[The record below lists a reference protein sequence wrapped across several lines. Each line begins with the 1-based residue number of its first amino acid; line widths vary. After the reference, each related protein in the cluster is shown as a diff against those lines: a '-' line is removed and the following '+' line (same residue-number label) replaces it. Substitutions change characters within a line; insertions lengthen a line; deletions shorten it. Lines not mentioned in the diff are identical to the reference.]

1 MSVLI
6 LSKYLFYG
14 IESNFYLSNNWG
26 VSMRYL
32 IVLMIIIAHI
42 SFANGYICAVGG
54 GAEINGGWSDKPY
67 KWIVEKS
74 NYGKIV
80 ILSIDDT
87 NTWLVD
93 YFKSF
98 GANEVVNLNVSNK
111 TQANDNNIYNII
123 NSAKAIFIKGGDQY
137 DYISYW
143 KGTLVEIA
151 IKNVFNN
158 GGVVAGTSAGAMI
171 LGEYFFTARYGSTY
185 PDECIAN
192 PFNSYANIDK
202 NFLNFVSNTIFDTH
216 VSERGRIL
224 RLIPFVFKIRVNFNS
239 NVLGIGVD
247 DQTALC
253 IDKNGIGYVYGSG
266 AVHFVQFDGQSTYY
280 NSSNQYNLENIKVDM
295 LTEGWAFN
303 LNTRQVEIIPSSAKS
318 VNQSNKKVNIKA
330 NCIVSGSNDFKQNY
344 IALSKYL
351 ETNFT
356 KIAILYN
363 TGSNIDYLK
372 SYLTNRNKNYEA
384 IEIKSTSLN
393 DITLASK
400 LQQCDGIIF
409 YGSSLSILY
418 TLADTSYLLSK
429 EVFKKFNKST
439 TNLLFIG
446 NTSKMIGNSYYD
458 NYDNSPTASLYGKM
472 VNKKGFGIV
481 ENLSVIP
488 RIFESRDYYENRVNA
503 LLYAIMHNND
513 LVGLYLDT
521 NYCYMIKDNV
531 VKSLNDKPIISINTK
546 YVTYFDSSK
555 YLFSSSV
562 APRQV
567 IAATN
572 LRFNISNIKKDYLLN
587 DNVINIEE
595 DMFVD
600 KNSKIYDI
608 DVLAYPNP
616 FNPTINLKFII
627 PYDDFYH
634 IELYDITG
642 RKIKDITNEKFF
654 KGVNIKS
661 VDLSSNSSGIY
672 VVAVKNSKLKKCI
685 KINLQK

>member
-1 MSVLI
+1 
-6 LSKYLFYG
+6 
-14 IESNFYLSNNWG
+14 
-26 VSMRYL
+26 MRYL
-32 IVLMIIIAHI
+32 VVVLLLITQIT
-42 SFANGYICAVGG
+42 FANGYICAVGG
-54 GAEINGGWSDKPY
+54 GAELNGGWSDNPY
-67 KWIVEKS
+67 RWIVEKS

-98 GANEVVNLNVSNK
+98 GATEVVNLNVANK
-111 TQANDNNIYNII
+111 TQANDNNIYNTI

-143 KGTLVEIA
+143 KGTLVETA

-185 PDECIAN
+185 PDECIVN

-202 NFLNFVSNTIFDTH
+202 NFLNFIPNAIFDTH

-224 RLIPFVFKIRVNFNS
+224 RLIPFVFKIRVNFNT

-247 DQTALC
+247 DKTALC
-253 IDKNGIGYVYGSG
+253 IDKSGIGYVYGSG
-266 AVHFVQFDGQSTYY
+266 AVHFVQFDGQSSYY
-280 NSSNQYNLENIKVDM
+280 NSSNGYSIENIKVDM

-303 LNTRQVEIIPSSAKS
+303 LNTRQVEIVPSSAKS
-318 VNQSNKKVNIKA
+318 VNQSNKKVNLKA

-393 DITLASK
+393 DANSVIK

-418 TLADTSYLLSK
+418 ALADTSYLLSK
-429 EVFKKFNKST
+429 EVFKKFNKTS

-458 NYDNSPTASLYGKM
+458 NYDNSATASLYGKM
-472 VNKKGFGIV
+472 VNKKGLDIV
-481 ENLSVIP
+481 ENLSVTP

-503 LLYAIMHNND
+503 LLYSLMHNND

-521 NYCYMIKDNV
+521 NYSYLIKDNI
-531 VKSLNDKPIISINTK
+531 VKSLNDKTIISVNTK

-572 LRFNISNIKKDYLLN
+572 LRFNISNIKKDYILN
-587 DNVINIEE
+587 DNTINNEKDEQIEN
-595 DMFVD
+595 
-600 KNSKIYDI
+600 NSKSYDL
-608 DVLAYPNP
+608 DVIAYPNP
-616 FNPTINLKFII
+616 LNPLINLKITV
-627 PYDDFYH
+627 PYEDYYR
-634 IELYDITG
+634 IELYDILG
-642 RKIKDITNEKFF
+642 KKIKDVANERFI
-654 KGVNIKS
+654 KGLNYKS
-661 VDLSSNSSGIY
+661 IDLSSNPSGIY
-672 VVAVKNSKLKKCI
+672 VVVLKNSKLKKCI
-685 KINLQK
+685 KINMQK